1 MSMADSHTF
10 ARPFGATVCICRD
23 YAVRVFGKLLKQAS
37 WIGAYDKL
45 EDTAAAFAWLQPS
58 FLVVLSMNQ
67 PLWPGE
73 IRASFRAYCCHCCCE
88 SHYTKKHQ
96 RNPLHRT
103 YHLMSTDW
111 VRLLYYKRNEMSST
125 IALMAGRRSADDV

>member
-37 WIGAYDKL
+37 WIGADDKL

-58 FLVVLSMNQ
+58 FLVV
-67 PLWPGE
+67 
-73 IRASFRAYCCHCCCE
+73 
-88 SHYTKKHQ
+88 
-96 RNPLHRT
+96 
-103 YHLMSTDW
+103 HLMSTDW